1 VKFAD
6 LTNKTDSELYTMYNE
21 RKKEQFNLR
30 VQRKFNQLSN
40 TARMRSC
47 RREVAQLLTRL
58 NQLKAKG

>member
-1 VKFAD
+1 MKYAELV
-6 LTNKTDSELYTMYNE
+6 NKTQSELYTLYNE

-40 TARMRSC
+40 TARMRAC
-47 RREVAQLLTRL
+47 RREVAQILTRM

>member
-1 VKFAD
+1 
-6 LTNKTDSELYTMYNE
+6 MYNE

-40 TARMRSC
+40 TARMRAC
-47 RREVAQLLTRL
+47 RCEVAQILTRM